1 MSGILR
7 FDSKREMDMM
17 AAVLLGKGKKIEP
30 RKRRASNSR
39 YNQAVQW
46 EIRVTP
52 ALRWSSQSSYKQM
65 LLEYDSAV
73 NLVNG
78 LALADPAFLSNSQVM
93 TLCNEHWMCGC
104 NVIKTLLHDKC
115 FKCDGSVGSAGSR
128 HPDDFEMK
136 AHLTK
141 KYEEELKNAGE

>member
-1 MSGILR
+1 
-7 FDSKREMDMM
+7 MDMM

-30 RKRRASNSR
+30 RKRREQGSSR
-39 YNQAVQW
+39 TSQGYEVKW

-65 LLEYDSAV
+65 LFEYDNAV

-78 LALADPAFLSNSQVM
+78 LALADPAFLSNSQIM

-115 FKCDGSVGSAGSR
+115 FKCDCSVGSAGSR

-141 KYEEELKNAGE
+141 KYEEELKDAGE